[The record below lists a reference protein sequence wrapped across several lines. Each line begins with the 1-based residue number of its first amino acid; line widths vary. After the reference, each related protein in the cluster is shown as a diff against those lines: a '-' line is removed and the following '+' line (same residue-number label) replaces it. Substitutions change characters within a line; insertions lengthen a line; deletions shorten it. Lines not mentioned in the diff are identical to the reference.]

1 MAGADTNLAIA
12 LNSELTGNELL
23 VQVNIVYE
31 EGSSQGDKLVVYLVE
46 NGIIYGQVNYYDQD
60 NTSPFFG
67 LGDPIPNFEHNE
79 VLRESLSSV
88 LGDAIPNTAA
98 LTEYVTSFTVN
109 LPSEYVVDN
118 LDIIAMVVDSDNEA
132 KNSQHAHVSEDKA
145 YE

>member
-1 MAGADTNLAIA
+1 M
-12 LNSELTGNELL
+12 

-109 LPSEYVVDN
+109 LP
-118 LDIIAMVVDSDNEA
+118 
-132 KNSQHAHVSEDKA
+132 
-145 YE
+145 